1 MRSLSRLSMLGLI
14 VAFGTA
20 EKATAGTIVSDTSTG
35 STFPDDGTLAFA
47 QAFTTPNTGAHWN
60 NITFNFVATGGT
72 PVSNGTAYLF
82 TSLSPSTQAYSGTA
96 TALSSPATA
105 ALPNYIAASISLSGG
120 KEIFASSVV
129 LNPGTTYYI
138 YESSPLASGTTLS
151 VDNGSHF
158 PDPPGVTLYSPGGG
172 SFISSGTHSADFNV
186 SGDFIDIPEL
196 DAGSAVGALSALA
209 MGVVM
214 INTRRRARKQAV

>member
-1 MRSLSRLSMLGLI
+1 MRSLSRLSVLGLL

-20 EKATAGTIVSDTSTG
+20 EKARAGTIVSDTTVG
-35 STFPDDGTLAFA
+35 STFANSGSLEWA

-138 YESSPLASGTTLS
+138 YESNPLASGTTLN
-151 VDNGSHF
+151 VDTGLF
-158 PDPPGVTLYSPGGG
+158 PNPPGVTFFSAGGG
-172 SFISSGTHSADFNV
+172 TFGSSGAHSADFNV

-196 DAGSAVGALSALA
+196 DAGSAIGAMSVLA
-209 MGVVM
+209 MGVAM
-214 INTRRRARKQAV
+214 INSRRRARKQAA